1 VGWVGFTTQLM
12 IADLREVGALEAAF
26 VLAVIFATL
35 RVRRFVV
42 REQQEIGCHVGGLR
56 GR

>member
-1 VGWVGFTTQLM
+1 M

-26 VLAVIFATL
+26 VLAIIFSTL
-35 RVRRFVV
+35 RVSRFVV

>member
-1 VGWVGFTTQLM
+1 M